1 MRELD
6 EEISI
11 HGTEEIKAEQLSRV
25 FTCLTF
31 VFNWKTYHWHIEK
44 VTTPEVMNSR
54 HAEFQELQWFPAG
67 NLPAPLHR
75 GVKSAVKR
83 ALKYLD

>member
-11 HGTEEIKAEQLSRV
+11 HGTEAIKPEQLTRV
-25 FTCLTF
+25 FTCLT
-31 VFNWKTYHWHIEK
+31 VAFNWKTYHWHIEK
-44 VTTPEVMNSR
+44 VATPEVMNGR

-67 NLPAPLHR
+67 KLPAPLHW
-75 GVKSAVKR
+75 GVESAVKR

>member
-11 HGTEEIKAEQLSRV
+11 LGTEAIKPEQLSRE
-25 FTCLTF
+25 FTCLT
-31 VFNWKTYHWHIEK
+31 VTFNWKTYHWHIEN
-44 VTTPEVMNSR
+44 VTMPEVKNGR
-54 HAEFQELQWFPAG
+54 HAEFQELQWFPVG
-67 NLPAPLHR
+67 KLPAPLHR